1 MVLALLAAGL
11 AASAVA
17 GPGRR
22 DIDRWR
28 RGAAG
33 EEWTAGLLDGLPR
46 RRWAVW
52 HDLPVPGSRANIDHL
67 VVGPTGVWVVDTKT
81 TRAEVRS
88 GWRSVRLGDRRLD
101 VAPTRW
107 EAEVVADRL
116 AAELGDEAVRT
127 GAVRAVVALHSP
139 SVRGDGGG
147 LRPRGRKVDG
157 VPVVPAGALLR
168 RLRRGRRRLAGRDRR
183 VVGEALQRC
192 FGAPGGGRL

>member
-1 MVLALLAAGL
+1 MARSARCARTAGRHEPQPP
-11 AASAVA
+11 
-17 GPGRR
+17 PGRP
-22 DIDRWR
+22 
-28 RGAAG
+28 GARL
-33 EEWTAGLLDGLPR
+33 ERLPR

-116 AAELGDEAVRT
+116 AAELGDE
-127 GAVRAVVALHSP
+127 
-139 SVRGDGGG
+139 
-147 LRPRGRKVDG
+147 
-157 VPVVPAGALLR
+157 
-168 RLRRGRRRLAGRDRR
+168 
-183 VVGEALQRC
+183 
-192 FGAPGGGRL
+192 